1 MKTKILIDDSDV
13 LLEQEDFGI
22 LVTCATRYA
31 IGRQS
36 YMPYLV
42 TSIVRP
48 LLDRLDNK
56 ALGCLIRDI
65 EDAPSLGA
73 PEIDKPLWDDLLK
86 LAKVERERRK
96 GQSMEAFSQI
106 AKNPNGCRNVSGINT
121 GWEWRGVQKE
131 ATP

>member
-1 MKTKILIDDSDV
+1 MNDINLT
-13 LLEQEDFGI
+13 QEEFGI

-48 LLDRLDNK
+48 LLDRLDDK
-56 ALGCLIRDI
+56 TLGCLIRDI
-65 EDAPSLGA
+65 TEAPCLGA

-86 LAKVERERRK
+86 LAKVEQERRK
-96 GQSMEAFSQI
+96 GNA
-106 AKNPNGCRNVSGINT
+106 
-121 GWEWRGVQKE
+121 
-131 ATP
+131 